1 MTLTEVLYWHK
12 ILIKRGGN
20 MKKAPIIALSVILGF
35 IILTKAGIFDSLVL
49 FILAGVIPGTT
60 YAIPSTFMLLLIMS
74 IAWLLLFNL
83 VPIDILHSTKS
94 PKKKTTT
101 KKRLPKQRYK
111 QI

>member
-1 MTLTEVLYWHK
+1 
-12 ILIKRGGN
+12 
-20 MKKAPIIALSVILGF
+20 MKKAPIVALGIILGLVILV
-35 IILTKAGIFDSLVL
+35 KAGIFDSLML

-74 IAWLLLFNL
+74 IAWLLFFNL
-83 VPIDILHSTKS
+83 VPIDTLRSSKTA
-94 PKKKTTT
+94 KKKTTA